1 MPRALRYAALAAVW
15 GGIAFAM
22 AIILAPFAHA
32 EPQPALAA
40 APAPDALIRGITDDV
55 LSTIRSNP
63 AIQAG
68 DAQQTGE
75 LVRAKI
81 LPHFDF
87 ARASAIAVGP
97 QWRRATPAQREA
109 LQREFQKLLVRTYSS
124 ALASYRDQTIVTLPA
139 HMRAADTEVT
149 VHSQIRQSGAA
160 PISIDYTM
168 AREGDDWKVFDI
180 AVEGISLVQNYRESF
195 RQTIDAQGLDG
206 LINTLAAKN
215 ARA

>member
-15 GGIAFAM
+15 AGIAFATAM
-22 AIILAPFAHA
+22 ILAPLAHA
-32 EPQPALAA
+32 EPQVALAA
-40 APAPDALIRGITDDV
+40 APDALIRDITDDV
-55 LSTIRSNP
+55 LGTIRRNP

-68 DAQQTGE
+68 DARQLGE
-75 LVRAKI
+75 LVRSKI

-87 ARASAIAVGP
+87 VRATAIAVGP

-109 LQREFQKLLVRTYSS
+109 LTREFQTLLVRTYSS

-139 HMRAADTEVT
+139 HMARGDTEVT
-149 VHSQIRQSGAA
+149 VHSQIRQRGAA

-195 RQTIDAQGLDG
+195 RQTIDAQGIDG